1 MSQPRLNALVVDEKM
16 FRHLVVLEMPKAM
29 RLQYPISVLTIV
41 RADGTGESLAGI
53 VRRLVRAADLV
64 GLVTAQPAGR
74 ILLMN
79 AELKGAQ
86 MVIDRILAELA
97 GSIFVRWGL
106 ACFPATVRTADD
118 LLAQADA
125 AAGLAAS

>member
-53 VRRLVRAADLV
+53 VRRLAAGGSPPRVALRC
-64 GLVTAQPAGR
+64 AGR
-74 ILLMN
+74 RSPPCR
-79 AELKGAQ
+79 
-86 MVIDRILAELA
+86 DRWRIAL
-97 GSIFVRWGL
+97 
-106 ACFPATVRTADD
+106 
-118 LLAQADA
+118 A
-125 AAGLAAS
+125 AARTCPHPRVERR

>member
-1 MSQPRLNALVVDEKM
+1 MSRPLPPMTEELARRLAG
-16 FRHLVVLEMPKAM
+16 
-29 RLQYPISVLTIV
+29 
-41 RADGTGESLAGI
+41 ADIAFMTESLAGI

-64 GLVTAQPAGR
+64 GLVTAQPAVR